1 MFRNFEFRRK
11 IALFYFMST
20 DLFLSVSKKSIRG
33 QNDYEMMKNV
43 ETFRVSLEN
52 ENGGAEVAEI
62 FDEELPEETA
72 QLKEREVE
80 LKDDL
85 LEQDDRSLPIKG
97 GSVPGPHPQISDKG
111 HTFSDSLISPE
122 KEVIKTSYS
131 QVEQSDV
138 ICGFDETPL
147 EGASPSRGHEETNGF
162 DSHIDLQDVT
172 QGHNQQ
178 EPNGAET
185 QEPCCN
191 GVLDDQGMN
200 HTNEK
205 SKQRADCLEI
215 EFVQFNA
222 DTNLADR
229 VPVAGDTSLSKSPSR
244 QITAKVCDS
253 FVLFLSL
260 SHGVVIMMLG
270 FHSAD

>member
-1 MFRNFEFRRK
+1 MFRNFELRRK
-11 IALFYFMST
+11 IAVFSFMST

-33 QNDYEMMKNV
+33 QNDYEMMKNM
-43 ETFRVSLEN
+43 ETLRVSLEN

-62 FDEELPEETA
+62 LDEEFPGEKT
-72 QLKEREVE
+72 QLKEGEVE

-85 LEQDDRSLPIKG
+85 LAQDDRSLPIKG
-97 GSVPGPHPQISDKG
+97 GSVPGPHPQISDEG
-111 HTFSDSLISPE
+111 HTFIDSLISPE
-122 KEVIKTSYS
+122 KELIKTSFY

-147 EGASPSRGHEETNGF
+147 EGASPSRGHEETNG
-162 DSHIDLQDVT
+162 
-172 QGHNQQ
+172 
-178 EPNGAET
+178 AET

-205 SKQRADCLEI
+205 SKQTADCLEI

-229 VPVAGDTSLSKSPSR
+229 VPVAGDTSLPKSPSR

-253 FVLFLSL
+253 FIVFLSL
-260 SHGVVIMMLG
+260 SHSVVILMLG
-270 FHSAD
+270 FHSADLV

>member
-1 MFRNFEFRRK
+1 
-11 IALFYFMST
+11 MS

-33 QNDYEMMKNV
+33 QNDYEMMKNM
-43 ETFRVSLEN
+43 ETLRVSLEN

-62 FDEELPEETA
+62 LDEEFPEEKT

-80 LKDDL
+80 LKDNL
-85 LEQDDRSLPIKG
+85 LAQDDRSLPIKG
-97 GSVPGPHPQISDKG
+97 GSVPGPHPQISDEG
-111 HTFSDSLISPE
+111 HTFSDPLISPE
-122 KEVIKTSYS
+122 KELIKTSYC

-147 EGASPSRGHEETNGF
+147 EGASPSRGHEETNG
-162 DSHIDLQDVT
+162 
-172 QGHNQQ
+172 
-178 EPNGAET
+178 
-185 QEPCCN
+185 
-191 GVLDDQGMN
+191 VLDDQGMN

-205 SKQRADCLEI
+205 SKQTADCSEI

-222 DTNLADR
+222 DTNLADG

-253 FVLFLSL
+253 FIVFLSL
-260 SHGVVIMMLG
+260 SHSVVILMLG